1 VLAAVWPA
9 SISMLMTWREF
20 IFQGCRMKISFWRA
34 VIYAL
39 FDIYSDDSWQEKHI
53 VLFLFSFF
61 EEVQSVEI
69 KHSRIYPLIQFE
81 PS

>member
-1 VLAAVWPA
+1 M
-9 SISMLMTWREF
+9 S
-20 IFQGCRMKISFWRA
+20 
-34 VIYAL
+34 IYAL

-61 EEVQSVEI
+61 EEVQSAEI
-69 KHSRIYPLIQFE
+69 KHSRIYPLMQFE